1 MARIRGEKRPDCPL
15 FDQTKGELEVE
26 TGHYPRAYFGK
37 FDVCRRDIGFCMTL
51 IYLAALVL
59 IAASLSILMAG
70 AWAVQQRTG
79 NSGWVD
85 TIWTFS
91 LGLVGA
97 AGALWPIAGA
107 APNARQW
114 LVAALVAI
122 WSLRLGIH
130 IAIRT
135 SGITDDPRY
144 ASFAKEWGLNA
155 PRRMFIFLQNQALGT
170 IPLVFAIF
178 VAARFPSDALRP
190 QDFIGALI
198 LFIGIA
204 GEALADAQLKRF
216 REDPANK
223 GRVCDAGL
231 WRWSRHPN
239 YFFEWFGWLAYPVI
253 GLSVDYPWGL
263 ATLLAPIFMY
273 WILVHVTGI
282 PPLEEQMLRSRGE
295 RYRDYQLRTSRF
307 FPLPPQA

>member
-1 MARIRGEKRPDCPL
+1 
-15 FDQTKGELEVE
+15 
-26 TGHYPRAYFGK
+26 
-37 FDVCRRDIGFCMTL
+37 MTL
-51 IYLAALVL
+51 TYLAALVL
-59 IAASLSILMAG
+59 MAVSLSILMAG
-70 AWAVQQRTG
+70 AWLVRQRTG

-97 AGALWPIAGA
+97 TGALWPIAGA
-107 APNARQW
+107 PNARQW
-114 LVAALVAI
+114 LIAALVVI

-135 SGITDDPRY
+135 AGITDDPRY
-144 ASFAKEWGLNA
+144 AAFAKEWGRNA

-190 QDFIGALI
+190 QDFLGVLI
-198 LFIGIA
+198 LLVGIG
-204 GEALADAQLKRF
+204 GEALADAQLKTF
-216 REDPANK
+216 RENPANK
-223 GRVCDAGL
+223 GRVCDVGL

-253 GLSVDYPWGL
+253 GLPIDYPLAYPWGL

-282 PPLEEQMLRSRGE
+282 PPLEQQMLRSRGE
-295 RYRDYQLRTSRF
+295 RYRKYQLRTSRF

>member
-1 MARIRGEKRPDCPL
+1 
-15 FDQTKGELEVE
+15 
-26 TGHYPRAYFGK
+26 
-37 FDVCRRDIGFCMTL
+37 MTL
-51 IYLAALVL
+51 TFLAALVL
-59 IAASLSILMAG
+59 IAVSLSILMAG

-85 TIWTFS
+85 TIWSFS

-97 AGALWPIAGA
+97 GRALWPIAGA

-114 LVAALVAI
+114 LVAGLVAI

-135 SGITDDPRY
+135 ATISDDPRY
-144 ASFAKEWGLNA
+144 AAFAKEWGLNA

-178 VAARFPSDALRP
+178 AAARFPHQGLRP
-190 QDFIGALI
+190 QDWIGAII
-198 LFIGIA
+198 LLLGIA

-273 WILVHVTGI
+273 WILVYVTGI
-282 PPLEEQMLRSRGE
+282 PPLEQQMLRSRGE

>member
-1 MARIRGEKRPDCPL
+1 
-15 FDQTKGELEVE
+15 
-26 TGHYPRAYFGK
+26 
-37 FDVCRRDIGFCMTL
+37 MTL
-51 IYLAALVL
+51 TYLAALVL
-59 IAASLSILMAG
+59 IAASLSLLMAG
-70 AWAVQQRTG
+70 AFLVQQRTG

-97 AGALWPIAGA
+97 AAALWPIAG

-135 SGITDDPRY
+135 AGITDDPRY
-144 ASFAKEWGLNA
+144 AAFAKEWGLNA

-170 IPLVFAIF
+170 IPLAFAIF
-178 VAARFPSDALRP
+178 VAARVPNDALRL
-190 QDFIGALI
+190 QDFLGVMILI
-198 LFIGIA
+198 VGIA
-204 GEALADAQLKRF
+204 GEALADAQLKTF
-216 REDPANK
+216 RENPANK
-223 GRVCDAGL
+223 GRVCDVGL

-253 GLSVDYPWGL
+253 GLSLDYPWGP
-263 ATLLAPIFMY
+263 ATLLAPVFMY

-282 PPLEEQMLRSRGE
+282 PPLEQQMLRSRGE

>member
-1 MARIRGEKRPDCPL
+1 
-15 FDQTKGELEVE
+15 
-26 TGHYPRAYFGK
+26 
-37 FDVCRRDIGFCMTL
+37 MTL
-51 IYLAALVL
+51 TYLAALVL
-59 IAASLSILMAG
+59 MAASLSILMAC
-70 AWAVQQRTG
+70 AWSVQQRTG

-97 AGALWPIAGA
+97 TGALWPIAG

-114 LVAALVAI
+114 LVAALVVI
-122 WSLRLGIH
+122 WSLQLGIH

-135 SGITDDPRY
+135 AGITDDPRY
-144 ASFAKEWGLNA
+144 AAFAKEWGRNA

-178 VAARFPSDALRP
+178 VAARFPHHAPRP
-190 QDFIGALI
+190 QDFLGVLI
-198 LFIGIA
+198 LLVGIG
-204 GEALADAQLKRF
+204 GEALADAQLKTF
-216 REDPANK
+216 RENPANK
-223 GRVCDAGL
+223 GRVCDVGL

-253 GLSVDYPWGL
+253 GLSLDDPLAYPWGL